1 MSADSEGAA
10 RDRSCHGHTEETRL
24 SGAGDVDVLD
34 DIFKEFL
41 VESYENLDQLDQ
53 DLIALEDTPDDR
65 DCLASVFRTVHTIK
79 GTSGFL
85 ALPKLE
91 RVAHVGENLLVPLR
105 DGDLNLSRE
114 IADGLLAMVDAIR
127 EILGHIEDSGGEG
140 DGEYEALV
148 ARLELLLQQEMAA
161 ATGET
166 APGETAVGASLSD
179 EELSDVV
186 STLESSAEKASTE
199 TGAAPRAGRRI
210 KATRRD
216 SGSKKNRATT
226 KSDTESVISSDV
238 GNPAAAETPALTEAP
253 AQAADTETEAS
264 SESRDTNEA
273 ASVTADA
280 ALPPAAPQKAEA
292 TSGGKEPAASDSSKS
307 TSSIADQTVRI
318 DVDLLDRL
326 MNLVGEL
333 VLARNQILQFTC
345 ESADATLAAASQR
358 LNLITTELQEG
369 VMKTRMQPIK
379 NAWNK
384 LPRVVRD
391 LSAACSKKVEVRME
405 GEETELDKTILEA
418 IKDPLTHI
426 VRNSVDHGIESPDV
440 RVANGKPAEGTL
452 CLRAF
457 HESGQVNIEII
468 DDGGGINVDRV
479 REKAVEKGLVTA
491 EQAATMSD
499 REATS
504 LILLPGFSTA
514 PKVTNVSGRGVGMDV
529 VKTNIERISGTLEIH
544 STPGQ
549 GTTLRIKIPLTLAI
563 VPALVVQAA
572 GGQYAI
578 PQVSLLELVRLEAS
592 RVKDEIEFIHDAP
605 VYRLRGN
612 LLPLVY
618 LDEQLGLCRK
628 RARHEHNQTINIV
641 VLQAEDRHFGLVV
654 DAVTDTQEIVVKPL
668 SGHLKA
674 IAAYAGSTIMG
685 DGSVALILDVLG
697 IAQRGSILSERHDQA
712 LRGSGGDLAS
722 DSNASTEPLLV
733 VDPGDGSPVAVRLST
748 VARLEEFRKTDIER
762 SGHLEVVQYR
772 GDIMPLIHLQSSGY
786 GMDAREESARIPVV
800 VFTSGD
806 QSVGIVVGRVIDI
819 VQHALADDSEGLV
832 PGSHVISGRVT
843 ELLDLEEFVRSTM
856 PQVFA

>member
-1 MSADSEGAA
+1 M
-10 RDRSCHGHTEETRL
+10 
-24 SGAGDVDVLD
+24 DVLD

-53 DLIALEDTPDDR
+53 DLISLEDTPDDR
-65 DCLASVFRTVHTIK
+65 NCLASVFRTVHTIK

-105 DGDLNLSRE
+105 DGELALSRD

-127 EILGHIEDSGGEG
+127 EVLGHIEVGEGEG

-148 ARLELLLQQEMAA
+148 ARLEQLLANETAA
-161 ATGET
+161 ASGE
-166 APGETAVGASLSD
+166 APAGTSLSD

-186 STLESSAEKASTE
+186 STMESTAEVVDAETTE
-199 TGAAPRAGRRI
+199 TEAAAAETPGQKI
-210 KATRRD
+210 KTTRRD
-216 SGSKKNRATT
+216 SGKKKA
-226 KSDTESVISSDV
+226 E
-238 GNPAAAETPALTEAP
+238 AETASELEVADDDDAETASPQDVVDEAP
-253 AQAADTETEAS
+253 AVAAE
-264 SESRDTNEA
+264 
-273 ASVTADA
+273 
-280 ALPPAAPQKAEA
+280 AAPQKTEVAKASKEA
-292 TSGGKEPAASDSSKS
+292 AASESPKS
-307 TSSIADQTVRI
+307 SSIADQSVRI

-333 VLARNQILQFTC
+333 VLARNQILQFTS
-345 ESADATLAAASQR
+345 ESPDVTLAAASQR

-391 LSAACSKKVEVRME
+391 LSASCGKKVEVRME

-426 VRNSVDHGIESPDV
+426 VRNSVDHGIESPQD

-479 REKAVEKGLVTA
+479 REKAVEKGLITA

-514 PKVTNVSGRGVGMDV
+514 QKVTNVSGRGVGMDV

-544 STPGQ
+544 SIPGQ

-618 LDEQLGLCRK
+618 LDEQLGLRSK
-628 RARHEHNQTINIV
+628 RARHEHNQTVNIV

-668 SGHLKA
+668 GGHLKG

-697 IAQRGSILSERHDQA
+697 VAQRGSILAELHDQA
-712 LRGSGGDLAS
+712 LRGSGGKLSGEA
-722 DSNASTEPLLV
+722 AATTEPLLV
-733 VDPGDGSPVAVRLST
+733 VDPGDGSPVAVRLSA
-748 VARLEEFRKTDIER
+748 VARLEEFKQTDIER
-762 SGHLEVVQYR
+762 SGHSEVVQYR
-772 GDIMPLIHLQSSGY
+772 GHIMPLIHLQTSGY
-786 GMDAREESARIPVV
+786 GMDTGSESGRVPVV
-800 VFTSGD
+800 VFTSGE

-819 VQHALADDSEGLV
+819 VQHALTDDSDGLV